1 MFSLTMCICTQLFR
15 NETKKK
21 QNTIASHLTNPL
33 TLFQHLVALFT
44 YFGDGKADS
53 DRAEASETRVLQAT
67 CACNDVP
74 ASVDLMA
81 EVNDNK
87 VEDSK
92 PITPGVTCSLEDFRS
107 TFLRCLMDKITTTL
121 AETLNPLVS
130 HLCSQPF
137 SKVQFV
143 RMSYESVDNPSNCLR
158 CPEAFILSNIL
169 HHIKKKHN
177 LSKYTD
183 IFGYHKEREL
193 RRDIEKLL
201 RHIHNCQKTASVSS
215 QWEQLCIFLDDAIHF
230 LTEIET
236 GLLLGE
242 IRLTDGMS
250 VKIGELTK
258 MKDEIN
264 LAYLHVYT
272 PTPPS
277 LY

>member
-1 MFSLTMCICTQLFR
+1 MQLFR
-15 NETKKK
+15 NGTKKK
-21 QNTIASHLTNPL
+21 PNTIASHLTNPL

-44 YFGDGKADS
+44 YFGDGKVDG
-53 DRAEASETRVLQAT
+53 DRAEASETKVLRAT

-81 EVNDNK
+81 KVNDNK

-92 PITPGVTCSLEDFRS
+92 PIIPGVTRSLEEFRS
-107 TFLRCLMDKITTTL
+107 TFLRCLMDKISTTL
-121 AETLNPLVS
+121 GETLNPLVA

-137 SKVQFV
+137 SEVQFV
-143 RMSYESVDNPSNCLR
+143 WMSYESVDDSSLE

-177 LSKYTD
+177 LSKYAN

-193 RRDIEKLL
+193 CRYIEKLL
-201 RHIHNCQKTASVSS
+201 RHVHNCQKTASVSS

-230 LTEIET
+230 LTEIEA
-236 GLLLGE
+236 GLLKNNE
-242 IRLTDGMS
+242 TRLTGGMS
-250 VKIGELTK
+250 AKIEELMK
-258 MKDEIN
+258 MKAEIE
-264 LAYLHVYT
+264 LVCVYT